1 MDLTQTLKK
10 FLNKSPAVSQ
20 QHKYKQRAKQQG
32 LLSILELSEVLSSD
46 DDTLKTEFFEELQAT
61 KKLSIPVEFTLT
73 AQDLQLA
80 SSSNKGQIKKKTK
93 IYHNGNFHGI
103 DLSKDDLQY
112 AVDNFQQEVVNV
124 NHSNYPEDAFG
135 YFTNLS
141 IGSDNESLSADLE
154 LFTDHPAF
162 AKQKYAMTQGAEL
175 GWSIEVTFGDVL
187 LSFKDWSLQ
196 FKEPTIT
203 GLASTMIPSAPKTLM
218 QDEQL
223 EEDNTTNQTDLNGP
237 PTTNQTSI
245 NMEEEALD
253 PKVEVQEK
261 SEDSGSTQDTPS
273 TDNTQ
278 LASISTQLNDVT
290 NKLTELQ
297 AMQTKNQELETTLNQ
312 QTELLQAF
320 ADTITKMSEKIAN
333 LEAKTNQL
341 KTVNIIS

>member
-46 DDTLKTEFFEELQAT
+46 DETLKTEFFEELQAT

-80 SSSNKGQIKKKTK
+80 SSSNKGQIKKSTK

-124 NHSNYPEDAFG
+124 NHSSYPEDAFG
-135 YFTNLS
+135 FFTNLS
-141 IGSDNESLSADLE
+141 IGSDNQSLSADLE

-162 AKQKYAMTQGAEL
+162 TKQKYAMTQGAEL

-187 LSFKDWSLQ
+187 LSFKDWSFQ
-196 FKEPTIT
+196 FKEPMIT

-223 EEDNTTNQTDLNGP
+223 EDNKPNQTDLNGP
-237 PTTNQTSI
+237 PQHNINTT

-253 PKVEVQEK
+253 PKVQVQEK
-261 SEDSGSTQDTPS
+261 LEDSGSTQDTPI

-278 LASISTQLNDVT
+278 LASINNQLEMVT

-297 AMQTKNQELETTLNQ
+297 AIATKNQELETTLNQ

-333 LEAKTNQL
+333 LEAKTTQL